1 MWGKV
6 HARLTAIRGTGRQK
20 SDPNRSQGRLRN
32 RPDRLD
38 TEPDGRDVRAD
49 RAQAV
54 RLAPIGDA
62 PASGF
67 RMTSKHPAENR
78 RDAGVRI
85 PGSVL
90 KASRGLIPNSV
101 SL

>member
-1 MWGKV
+1 MLKK
-6 HARLTAIRGTGRQK
+6 AIRTDLKVVYVTGQT
-20 SDPNRSQGRLRN
+20 DLTLNRTGETYG
-32 RPDRLD
+32 P
-38 TEPDGRDVRAD
+38 D

-54 RLAPIGDA
+54 RLAPIGDT